1 MNRPRVYRTLSV
13 TTKEA
18 ITALSGALKLSESAL
33 ARRIFEAGLGAV
45 ESGELPIEPQSVPVK
60 MTLFPPGE
68 EPGWS
73 YDPDPA
79 NAKARVKEKSPCQR
93 PPQISA
99 TYRVPQS
106 THRKMKALA
115 EQHGVTVGNLANYFL
130 EWGLDAYGKGKHQ
143 FSKDKH

>member
-18 ITALSGALKLSESAL
+18 ITTLSRALTLSESAL
-33 ARRIFEAGLGAV
+33 ARRIFEAALVAV
-45 ESGELPIEPQSVPVK
+45 ESGELPIEPQPVPVK

-79 NAKARVKEKSPCQR
+79 NVKARVKEKSPCQR
-93 PPQISA
+93 PPQTSA
-99 TYRVPQS
+99 TYRVRQS

-115 EQHGVTVGNLANYFL
+115 GRHEVTIGNLANYFL
-130 EWGLDAYGKGKHQ
+130 EWGLDAYAKGKRK
-143 FSKDKH
+143 FSDDEH